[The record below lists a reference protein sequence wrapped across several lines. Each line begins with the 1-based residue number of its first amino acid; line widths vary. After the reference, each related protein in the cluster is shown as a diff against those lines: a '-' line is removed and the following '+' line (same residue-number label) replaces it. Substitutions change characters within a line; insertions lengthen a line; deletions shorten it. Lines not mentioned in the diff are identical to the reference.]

1 MKVIAKGNS
10 SFTINC
16 TKGGTTRLDFAA
28 GSTTNLRLGQIVEGD
43 FIDRGSF
50 ISSMNGINPVS
61 QIFLETTGI
70 GNFSPA
76 TQTITFTETA
86 DQVPNNPLLYTTNT
100 VSQHKR
106 NFIAITPD
114 DAGTLVLTPLG
125 RSTLSNCSITKNDEL
140 ITLSSGNTDSLS
152 IGQSVSNANLL
163 DNTVVE
169 NILSET
175 SFTINTKPTATANSQ
190 TVILGIQHQTLQTT
204 EGFKIKCYEDS
215 TETGIRINTI
225 NLDTHY
231 LFIMLHSDDFNSH
244 HFTRVTEK
252 LTDDV
257 EGDSFE
263 IEYPLGEQ
271 IQEGTKFSLYSLPIP
286 TSNHPV
292 CIGAGINNLTQ
303 DIHCAKPLFYFF
315 KDYSSKKDALD
326 FGRLYSIKAVE
337 EDFISNSTATLT
349 HVSKFTTVQ
358 DFGKDIVDSSKYSLK
373 AKIVDKLVELDNL
386 QTSSMVVSSNEGS
399 FLAGAGTFNNQ
410 PVHTSEV
417 LEDYAINSRRD
428 ANDSLLSGGGG
439 SPVNNVLLTGPTR
452 YIHYNDSKDKS
463 NLTYNVLD
471 CQISESFGK
480 KGTISDITIAD
491 PYRILPL
498 KLKQGDKL
506 RVRHEVF
513 KGDFNQFKSFKAN
526 IATSASGQTY
536 TINTEFDLES
546 FLNVGDEVRVGS
558 RIFIVSSFGTF
569 NNSTKTQTITFL
581 TKNRLEAES
590 IFATSSYALEAG
602 AILERRAFNKK
613 DKTLLTD
620 FKTINTREGDIFVK
634 MFSSDFSYSYATA
647 TSVDAEKNLITLD
660 LFDSGYYT
668 STQPMAL
675 YHGGVTQLDYME
687 GQYSICLERVDGVIE
702 KVEEFKERGLTKTKI
717 IGRSNVRKL
726 ISPLITKD
734 ALFSED
740 MIYSSN
746 SPYNKLTSLGVT
758 VGCSFGSNG
767 IITSSS
773 ITLSAGDRIHVRY
786 KSGMTAYVGEITAGA
801 TGTSF
806 TLVDFS
812 RANGGQGSNFLAAF
826 KEANKNYVFN
836 KALASNSYIDSL
848 TNLDGASNKGLIF
861 KSGNEISSTGVEGTS
876 LIGTSHN
883 TDNNALGYNIDN
895 AKKMKSDSHFQST
908 LENTDFDVVNT
919 LMDFEIISAE
929 SDGSNATNLIIAPY
943 VPLTLGRVDINYAN
957 TNDTVY
963 SSKDIGDISYDM
975 TMPRR
980 HIEVSSQAVIEG
992 SSGISDDSG
1001 FESKRIVRAVSSARH
1016 IRGNRNLHGKPI
1028 FISGKFLANV
1038 VQVNAEYVKQGIYP
1052 FNAATPTLTSLTKN
1066 QTNGIS
1072 TGMHLLGTNV
1082 GSNRVVTSVT
1092 ENSISLS
1099 QAPTGTVSFAR
1110 FQNVGGGI
1118 SNVEVTRIYLDR
1130 EVGFETLKS
1139 KSISGSNVL
1148 TVEDTEKL
1156 FVGMKISGTSITA
1169 GTTITKI
1176 NNKTSIT
1183 MSANATGSTRNN
1195 RNFFLAQGMQIDK
1208 LEGHAKEDV
1217 TVLPKAT
1224 RATKES
1230 SKLTHELNF
1239 INASHLHTAKMIGL
1253 LHPSLKITNTYNKA
1267 LLMNYPLTYLEDH
1280 DQHCVSSLIKNFNL
1294 DGTTDNKDL
1303 SNKSS
1308 QEVFGTSLYR
1318 LLNIEKGNYNKII
1331 LKVVDANNLQ
1341 FYTEKLSK
1349 IRYYASAYKFNRGY
1363 YIDGI
1368 LENNIIGTDIMG
1380 LNYIGTNQIET
1391 FSGSAYIEA
1400 ALSQTLNSGDS
1411 AVSTTASPRVGQ
1423 MIIANNIP
1431 DNTFVKYSSSE
1442 FQTPTTELILT
1453 QSGTGNS
1460 GSLIAASCFGFDYK
1474 RMPESRG
1481 TISVTGD
1488 RFFEMTTLEKIS
1500 NLIHTGQGTG
1510 TDLTVLDMGVGYNNY
1525 HDGSPPTVLY
1535 PPNPTIESESIMDD
1549 TSTTLDG
1556 KIKSPFL
1563 IKDRFQHIDPKVAR
1577 MFLFSNADTMPYSST
1592 RKDSLLY
1599 EGSERKLINYNIMFL
1614 KDTKETQNSEIKDSV
1629 LGKTRTINRLDK
1641 DYHTSIISSVS
1652 VDSPDLS
1659 SIRRFGIMRLTE
1671 VVYDF
1676 CFNQFDP
1683 ENPPSSDILIP
1694 KTIYPHYHMRR
1705 VLMNPLAGG
1714 YSTSS
1719 NATFVTTVG
1728 ATASILVLDDRVDG
1742 VVSAGDIVCDS
1753 EGRYMGTVQTVSSIQ
1768 GHVTLGD
1775 INKRGI
1781 GDLKSGYRTILK
1793 LDETSTL
1800 LPKDIENNRS
1810 GSPPSTQRTHPI
1822 FFIREEETQVA
1833 DSSHPYGNAEITGM
1847 GKDND
1852 FVDLDLGI
1860 HLLKSG
1866 VMRGLAEEASTT
1878 NPYVTSG
1885 GAFASSGSE
1894 FHYGGGRDDHS
1905 AGYGGNDSSETDTTF
1920 HTAHGTFM
1928 TGQRI
1933 EYDGFKDVD
1942 DNGIPITTTEGI
1954 TDFTR
1959 DINLWLPVNFGRRP
1973 NIFQVGRSPN
1983 PSERSVYATGAPFPL
1998 FMDYMATP
2006 TIAKN
2011 YVSVE
2016 NIAFSNYGAVRVADN
2031 TGQLGQ
2037 LKESQGQILQNFKPV
2052 FLSRFNISGGKGAK
2066 ADIGMVGTRISGSS
2080 KMSLLGTI
2088 PQTRVGFAMNVARAS
2103 FGETGDKIVHGGFAA
2118 LSTEGDF
2125 EAATVANDYD
2135 NDADGVTY
2143 GLKPIIKLDVGYE
2156 LENVTF
2162 SSTGTN
2168 IAKATLAA
2176 QFIIEADGLTSAE
2189 ATNFNNGT
2197 QDSTDEKCEV
2207 FIVSDETNS
2216 DISQLSNSK
2225 TPFGTRIRQYTNKQT
2240 STAEYSI
2247 KMDKNADASGTKDI
2261 IVSRNIMGSKFA
2273 TCGTKVH
2280 VLCLTDSDLKTIG
2293 VGHKMYGSLNP
2304 SWLSNVDL
2312 TGCYLVSE
2320 EGSVIWSNTGNPLSL
2335 NTENNASVNF
2345 RAGSHG
2351 VFRDEHARRFS
2362 IDGLNPNH
2370 ILYVLSHEIDTTS
2383 KSRQH
2388 IITVSGDLPSPILTS
2403 DKASCLHRMNH
2414 VQRFR
2419 YYRIMQPNHTC
2430 FTGSS
2435 PNKIAINRLSSRYT
2449 RKPNS
2454 TDYYTDINHYLIKDG
2469 QGTQVLE
2476 GHNEGILSMYV
2487 VVDPDNQSND
2497 GNLVVRNLNSMADNI
2512 LREGETKMSFSDG
2525 DNKNFTSVS
2534 FEKKNDIEYY
2544 INVEEHTE
2552 LLGVVSCSETI
2563 SLTIPEKLPFTP
2575 KRAVI
2580 GSSVNIGYDT
2590 DVLINEL
2597 METNNV
2603 EFTLSS
2609 TDTYPHVVTPN
2620 FSGTE
2625 LFTAIEF
2632 LMNKKGQRLLE
2643 NGDSFSIKSDD
2654 NITDSKLALTTKSED
2669 NNIFSYSK
2677 TKSQFDL
2684 FNDITVLGRFH
2695 KAFRQDISS
2704 VDKVGKKS
2712 MRVFEDELTS
2722 QEEVDRRANELL
2734 RLHNGRNFNL
2744 RLSVNHNGL
2753 SQLKTGD
2760 VVTVE
2765 IPEENITRQTF
2776 IVLQMQQSLTGTIDL
2791 ELGNYIKGL
2800 EDRFAELAIANRNT
2814 NNRVNENIIDGS
2826 TTQFNFSKFIKI
2838 KPIRIMVRTI
2848 GITAGVT
2855 TLNTNTT
2862 TLNTNT
2868 NALGLGG
2875 TEITEILE
2883 EDF

>member
-1 MKVIAKGNS
+1 MRIIAKKNS
-10 SFTINC
+10 SFAINC
-16 TKGGTTRLDFAA
+16 TRGSSTRLDVAA
-28 GSTTNLRLGQIVEGD
+28 GSTTRLRLGQIVEGD
-43 FIDRGSF
+43 FIPRGSF
-50 ISSMNGINPVS
+50 TSIINGINPVS

-70 GNFSPA
+70 DTFSPA

-86 DQVPNNPLLYTTNT
+86 DQVPNNPLLYATNT
-100 VSQHKR
+100 LSQHKR
-106 NFIAITPD
+106 NFIAVTPD

-125 RSTLSNCSITKNDEL
+125 RSTLANCSITKNDEL

-163 DNTVVE
+163 DNTIVE

-175 SFTINTKPTATANSQ
+175 SFTINTKPTATASSQ
-190 TVILGIQHQTLQTT
+190 TVILGIQNQTLQTT

-215 TETGIRINTI
+215 TDTGIRINTV

-286 TSNHPV
+286 ASNHPV
-292 CIGAGINNLTQ
+292 CIGAGINNIAQ
-303 DIHCAKPLFYFF
+303 DMHCAKPLFYFF
-315 KDYSSKKDALD
+315 EDYSSEKDALD
-326 FGRLYSIKAVE
+326 FGKLYSIKAVE
-337 EDFISNSTATLT
+337 EDFSSNTTATLT

-358 DFGKDIVDSSKYSLK
+358 DFGRDIVDSSKYSLK
-373 AKIVDKLVELDNL
+373 AKIIDKLVELDN
-386 QTSSMVVSSNEGS
+386 QQNASMAVSINEDN
-399 FLAGAGTFNNQ
+399 LTTFPVFNSQ
-410 PVHTSEV
+410 PVHTSTV
-417 LEDYAINSRRD
+417 LQDYAVNSRRD
-428 ANDSLLSGGGG
+428 ADDSVLCVGGG

-452 YIHYNDSKDKS
+452 YVHYNDSKDRT
-463 NLTYNVLD
+463 NLTYNVID
-471 CQISESFGK
+471 CQILESFGK
-480 KGTISDITIAD
+480 KGTIAEITIAD
-491 PYRILPL
+491 PYRIMP
-498 KLKQGDKL
+498 KKIKEGDKL
-506 RVRHEVF
+506 RIRHEVF
-513 KGDFNQFKSFKAN
+513 KGDFNEFKSFNASV
-526 IATSASGQTY
+526 AASASGQTY

-546 FLNVGDEVRVGS
+546 FLNAGDEVRVGS

-581 TKNRLEAES
+581 TKNRLETES

-620 FKTINTREGDIFVK
+620 FKTINTREGEIFVK
-634 MFSSDFSYSYATA
+634 MFSSDFAFSYATA
-647 TSVDAEKNLITLD
+647 TSVDTEKNLITLD

-668 STQPMAL
+668 STQSMAL
-675 YHGGVTQLDYME
+675 YHSGVTQLDYMN
-687 GQYSICLERVDGVIE
+687 GLYSICLEKVDGVIE
-702 KVEEFKERGLTKTKI
+702 KMEEFKDAGLTKTTVV
-717 IGRSNVRKL
+717 GRSNVRKL

-767 IITSSS
+767 ITTSGS
-773 ITLSAGDRIHVRY
+773 ITLSAGDKIHIRY
-786 KSGMTAYVGEITAGA
+786 KSGMTAYVGEIATGA
-801 TGTSF
+801 TGTTF

-812 RANGGQGSNFLAAF
+812 RAHTGQGSTALAAF

-848 TNLDGASNKGLIF
+848 TNLDGASNKGLVF
-861 KSGNEISSTGVEGTS
+861 KSGTEISSTGVEGSS

-883 TDNNALGYNIDN
+883 ADNNALGYNIDN

-980 HIEVSSQAVIEG
+980 HIEVSSQAVIGG
-992 SSGISDDSG
+992 SSGVSDDGG
-1001 FESKRIVRAVSSARH
+1001 FEGKRIVRAVSSARH

-1082 GSNRVVTSVT
+1082 GSNRIVTSVT

-1110 FQNVGGGI
+1110 FQNVGGGVT
-1118 SNVEVTRIYLDR
+1118 NVEVTRIYLDR

-1176 NNKTSIT
+1176 NNKTSVT

-1195 RNFFLAQGMQIDK
+1195 RDFFLAQGMQVDK

-1253 LHPSLKITNTYNKA
+1253 LHPSLKTTNTYNKA

-1331 LKVVDANNLQ
+1331 PKVVDTDNVQ

-1391 FSGSAYIEA
+1391 FSGSTYIEA

-1460 GSLIAASCFGFDYK
+1460 GSLIAATCFGFDYK

-1500 NLIHTGQGTG
+1500 TLIHAGQGTG

-1525 HDGSPPTVLY
+1525 HGGSPPMVLY

-1599 EGSERKLINYNIMFL
+1599 EGSDRKLINYNIMFL

-1652 VDSPDLS
+1652 IDSPDLS

-1728 ATASILVLDDRVDG
+1728 STAIVLALDDRVDN
-1742 VVSAGDIVCDS
+1742 VVNAGDIVCDS
-1753 EGRYMGTVQTVSSIQ
+1753 EGRYMGTVQTVSSAQ

-1793 LDETSTL
+1793 LDETSTR

-1833 DSSHPYGNAEITGM
+1833 DGSHPYGNAEITGM

-1852 FVDLDLGI
+1852 FIDLDLGI

-1866 VMRGLAEEASTT
+1866 VMRGLAEEAGTT

-1885 GAFASSGSE
+1885 GAFTSSGSE

-1933 EYDGFKDVD
+1933 DYDGFKDVD
-1942 DNGIPITTTEGI
+1942 DNGVPSTATEGI
-1954 TDFTR
+1954 TDFTK
-1959 DINLWLPVNFGRRP
+1959 DINLWLPVNFGYRP

-2031 TGQLGQ
+2031 SGQLGQ

-2052 FLSRFNISGGKGAK
+2052 FLSRFNIAGGKGAK
-2066 ADIGMVGTRISGSS
+2066 ADVGMVGTRISGSS

-2088 PQTRVGFAMNVARAS
+2088 AQTRVGFAMNMARAS
-2103 FGETGDKIVHGGFAA
+2103 FGEDGEKIVHSGFAA

-2162 SSTGTN
+2162 SSTGTD
-2168 IAKATLAA
+2168 IAKATLSAP
-2176 QFIIEADGLTSAE
+2176 FVIEADGLTSAE
-2189 ATNFNNGT
+2189 ATDFNNGT
-2197 QDSTDEKCEV
+2197 QDLTDEKCEV
-2207 FIVSDETNS
+2207 FIVNDETNS
-2216 DISQLSNSK
+2216 GISQLSNSK
-2225 TPFGTRIRQYTNKQT
+2225 TVLGTRIRQYTNKQT
-2240 STAEYSI
+2240 STAEYSV

-2320 EGSVIWSNTGNPLSL
+2320 EGSVIWSNTGTPLSL
-2335 NTENNASVNF
+2335 NAENNSSNDF

-2388 IITVSGDLPSPILTS
+2388 IITVSGDLPSPILAS

-2430 FTGSS
+2430 FTDSS

-2454 TDYYTDINHYLIKDG
+2454 AEYYTDINHYLIKDG

-2544 INVEEHTE
+2544 INVEEHAE

-2575 KRAVI
+2575 KRAII

-2590 DVLINEL
+2590 DVLINEI
-2597 METNNV
+2597 METNDV

-2625 LFTAIEF
+2625 LFSAIEF
-2632 LMNKKGQRLLE
+2632 LMNKKNQKLLE
-2643 NGDSFSIKSDD
+2643 NADSFSIKSDD
-2654 NITDSKLALTTKSED
+2654 NITDSKIFLTTKTEE

-2695 KAFRQDISS
+2695 RAFRQDISS
-2704 VDKVGKKS
+2704 IDKVGKKS
-2712 MRVFEDELTS
+2712 MRVFEDELTT
-2722 QEEVDRRANELL
+2722 QEEVDSRANELL

-2744 RLSVNHNGL
+2744 QLSVNHNGL
-2753 SQLKTGD
+2753 SQLKAGD
-2760 VVTVE
+2760 TLTVE
-2765 IPEENITRQTF
+2765 IPEENITRQEF
-2776 IVLQMQQSLTGTIDL
+2776 IVLQLKQTLTGTIDL

-2800 EDRFAELAIANRNT
+2800 EDRFAELAVANRKT
-2814 NNRVNENIIDGS
+2814 NNRVNETLIDGS
-2826 TTQFNFSKFIKI
+2826 ASQFHFRKFINI